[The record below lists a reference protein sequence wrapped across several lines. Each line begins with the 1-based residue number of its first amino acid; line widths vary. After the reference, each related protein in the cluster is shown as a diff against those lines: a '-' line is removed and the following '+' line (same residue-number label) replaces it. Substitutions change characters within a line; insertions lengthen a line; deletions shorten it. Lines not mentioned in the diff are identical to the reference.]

1 MVGLMDGLGLAMFL
15 PLLEIV
21 ANQDAVAT
29 SEQMGNLSFIL
40 DGLRWIGWELS
51 LLVVLLTM
59 LFFFILKGIAKWLET
74 YLGVIYQQYFIRK
87 IRIENINALTDY
99 SYQTFVTADAGAIQN
114 TLSGEV
120 QRVVQGYRTYS
131 QMLQQLVMVMTYVI
145 LAFLANPQFAALVAI
160 GGILSNFLFNV
171 LYKKTKRL
179 SKSLVKSNH
188 AFQGL
193 LIQEVAFFKYLKA
206 TGSIQQYAKSLKK
219 KVYEIEESV
228 RRIGILNSIMT
239 GIREPLMITIVVIV
253 IIIQVKLLG
262 GSLSTIILSL
272 LFFYRGLTS
281 VMSLQTSY
289 NKFLSFSG
297 SLINMTDFIADLKA
311 HHDTTGD
318 IRWKTFSNQIQLKNL
333 SFSYDASSNI
343 LKNIDLVLHRHES
356 LALVGESGSG
366 KTTLMNILSGLLLPT
381 EGQMI
386 VDGIDSREINMRS
399 FQKRIGYITQE
410 PVIFDDTIFNN
421 VTFWEEKTPATLDRF
436 RKALLKANIYDF
448 VMEQPTQE
456 DAQLGNN
463 GINLSGGQ
471 RQRISIARE
480 LFKEVDFLFM
490 DEATS
495 ALDSETERAIQEN
508 IDQLKGQYTILII
521 AHRLA
526 TIKNVDRV
534 VVLNR
539 GRVERIGSYPELIQQ
554 SKLFRRMVE
563 LQEL

>member
-1 MVGLMDGLGLAMFL
+1 MNRTIKKIIERNFSSLAYFYTHLRHRLITLLVVSIMVGLMDGLGLAMFL

-219 KVYEIEESV
+219 NE
-228 RRIGILNSIMT
+228 
-239 GIREPLMITIVVIV
+239 
-253 IIIQVKLLG
+253 
-262 GSLSTIILSL
+262 
-272 LFFYRGLTS
+272 
-281 VMSLQTSY
+281 
-289 NKFLSFSG
+289 
-297 SLINMTDFIADLKA
+297 
-311 HHDTTGD
+311 
-318 IRWKTFSNQIQLKNL
+318 
-333 SFSYDASSNI
+333 
-343 LKNIDLVLHRHES
+343 
-356 LALVGESGSG
+356 
-366 KTTLMNILSGLLLPT
+366 
-381 EGQMI
+381 
-386 VDGIDSREINMRS
+386 
-399 FQKRIGYITQE
+399 
-410 PVIFDDTIFNN
+410 
-421 VTFWEEKTPATLDRF
+421 
-436 RKALLKANIYDF
+436 
-448 VMEQPTQE
+448 
-456 DAQLGNN
+456 
-463 GINLSGGQ
+463 
-471 RQRISIARE
+471 
-480 LFKEVDFLFM
+480 
-490 DEATS
+490 
-495 ALDSETERAIQEN
+495 
-508 IDQLKGQYTILII
+508 
-521 AHRLA
+521 
-526 TIKNVDRV
+526 
-534 VVLNR
+534 
-539 GRVERIGSYPELIQQ
+539 
-554 SKLFRRMVE
+554 
-563 LQEL
+563 